1 MATRKEKRRE
11 TCSQRLILPID
22 TNHHG
27 TLYAGSLLRMGL
39 EAAYAA
45 AHRLAG
51 PKANLVLR
59 RVLNVECN
67 EPVPV
72 GTVVEIRAAALY
84 TRRAYVVIGLLGT
97 PMQPDSG
104 PWMEGLM
111 GFVQINGGGKPA
123 ALPLEIDVTELPSP
137 EWENLAER
145 LKKLVKIK

>member
-11 TCSQRLILPID
+11 TLTHRLILPVD

-45 AHRLAG
+45 ANRLVG
-51 PKANLVLR
+51 PNANLVLR

-72 GTVVEIRAAALY
+72 GTVVEIRAAALH
-84 TRRAYVVIGLLGT
+84 TRRAYVVIGLLGS
-97 PMQPDSG
+97 PIRPG
-104 PWMEGLM
+104 AHPWMEGLM
-111 GFVQINGGGKPA
+111 GFVQINGGGRPA
-123 ALPLEIDVTELPSP
+123 PMPADIDVIDQPGEDWQRVINRMNKL
-137 EWENLAER
+137 
-145 LKKLVKIK
+145 LKVK